1 MIYPKEFEQLIRSA
15 ETPDFVGWGNPNAK
29 ILLLGKEPAKN
40 LEDEKE
46 KIEYEIEVA
55 GNKADWRRN
64 IAQQTGFNE
73 VVDEFRKSRISGN
86 PLCPH
91 CWQKYRVKNRK
102 NEDLPE
108 GEGTARTWYQYQ
120 KLIDM
125 IFGKTSKHDDFLD
138 FHKYCFSTDM
148 SAAAALDSSGTNPEV
163 TRESI
168 EKRRKFFKDDSFFK
182 QFPIIIAAVGHYPK
196 RYASD
201 FYFKDSFSVE
211 WVPEKSIQDSGAWI
225 NVNEAHENGGHR
237 LLLHTCQ
244 TSAPLKDEYFE
255 SIAAFVRNFA
265 KDYNL
270 DLNPVSF

>member
-15 ETPDFVGWGNPNAK
+15 ETPDFIGWGNPNAR

-40 LEDEKE
+40 LEDEQG

-55 GNKADWRRN
+55 DNKADWRRN
-64 IAQQTGFNE
+64 IAQHKGFEE
-73 VVDEFRKSRISGN
+73 VIAERDHARIYGN

-102 NEDLPE
+102 KGSLPE

-125 IFGKTSKHDDFLD
+125 IFGETSKRDDFLD

-148 SAAAALDSSGTNPEV
+148 SAVAALNSSRTNPEA

-168 EKRRKFFKDDSFFK
+168 EERQRFFADDSFFK
-182 QFPIIIAAVGHYPK
+182 QFPIIIAAVGHYPNI
-196 RYASD
+196 YASD
-201 FYFKDSFSVE
+201 AYLGEAFGVE
-211 WVPEKSIQDSGAWI
+211 WVPEKRIEEPRAWV
-225 NVNEAHENGGHR
+225 NVNENHNNGEHR

-255 SIAAFVRNFA
+255 NIAAFVRNFA

-270 DLNPVSF
+270 DFNPVSF

>member
-15 ETPDFVGWGNPNAK
+15 EAPDFIGWGNPNAR

-64 IAQQTGFNE
+64 IAQNKGFEE
-73 VVDEFRKSRISGN
+73 VIAERDHAQIYGN

-91 CWQKYRVKNRK
+91 CWQKYRVKNREK
-102 NEDLPE
+102 E

-148 SAAAALDSSGTNPEV
+148 SAVAALRSSHTNQEA

-168 EKRRKFFKDDSFFK
+168 KERQQFFAEDSFFK

-196 RYASD
+196 RYAGD
-201 FYFKDSFSVE
+201 LYFNNIFGVDLLSE
-211 WVPEKSIQDSGAWI
+211 QSIKAPGAWI
-225 NVNEAHENGGHR
+225 NVNESHNNGAHR
-237 LLLHTCQ
+237 LVLHTCQ
-244 TSAPLKDEYFE
+244 TSAPLRDEYFE
-255 SIAAFVRNFA
+255 NIAEFVKNFA